1 MTNNRCDL
9 VPFAAR
15 CSALTTLLIQE
26 KFNSIN
32 EEGDVHVSTLRNRTM
47 RVIGTQFPLMHCGT
61 VLIWNL
67 RSYSCEEAYNPRFRW
82 NKWRSLVFVFVFL
95 LINEKKNTRSER

>member
-15 CSALTTLLIQE
+15 CSALTTLLMK

-32 EEGDVHVSTLRNRTM
+32 EEGNVHVSTLRNRTM

-67 RSYSCEEAYNPRFRW
+67 HSYSCEEAYNSRFRW
-82 NKWRSLVFVFVFL
+82 NKWRSLVFVFL
-95 LINEKKNTRSER
+95 SIDGKKKKDSI